1 MQPDDGAGDA
11 PKVIIEEISLTPGA
25 IRLPPEE
32 IEDAVRRHERGEWGD
47 VDEGTAKANDEAL
60 RAGWPRVVSA
70 FRSASS
76 GARLLVVT
84 EEGEI
89 GRLVT
94 HVLLESEA
102 CADPG
107 E

>member
-1 MQPDDGAGDA
+1 MQSSGTDDA
-11 PKVIIEEISLTPGA
+11 PKVIIESISLTPGA
-25 IRLPPEE
+25 IRLPPGEVA
-32 IEDAVRRHERGEWGD
+32 DAVRRHERGDWGE
-47 VDEGTAKANDEAL
+47 VDADTARANDEAL
-60 RAGWPRVVSA
+60 RVGWPRVVSA